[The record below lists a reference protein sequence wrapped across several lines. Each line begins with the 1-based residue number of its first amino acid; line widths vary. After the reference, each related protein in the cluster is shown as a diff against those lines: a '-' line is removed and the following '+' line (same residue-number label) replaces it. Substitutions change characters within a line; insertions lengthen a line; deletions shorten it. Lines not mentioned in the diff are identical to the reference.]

1 MFQDNGYYN
10 ITAITTLQLYNFY
23 KLTIITSLQLL
34 QCYNYYKITIIT
46 MLQLLQDYM
55 VTNITRL
62 QTLQILQIL
71 HLIPACCPC
80 IYSLLEWALN

>member
-62 QTLQILQIL
+62 QILQILQDCKHCKYYISSQL
-71 HLIPACCPC
+71 VVHAFIH
-80 IYSLLEWALN
+80 Y